1 MQNKTDYKL
10 NCLQKVS
17 KRFIIYFV
25 RKGLVKMKTRAI
37 AIDKY
42 GHADQLV
49 ERVIDLPSLGDK
61 QVLIKE
67 KAASVNPIDWKLREG
82 YLAEMMPWD
91 FPIILGWDVA
101 GVIEQVGKD
110 VTDWQV
116 GDEVFAR
123 PKTTRF
129 GTYAEYTIVDDN
141 LLAKKPQNISFQEA
155 AAVPLAGLT
164 AYQALVTHG
173 GLQSGE
179 SVLIHAGAG
188 GVGLYAIQLAKMLG
202 AKVYT
207 TASES
212 NHSLLKKLGADVVID
227 YHTTDFRDVA
237 KEVDVVFDTLGGDA
251 QRNSFQVLKA
261 NTGRLISIVSEP
273 DPALAKEKQVL
284 AKSIWLEPDGQQLS
298 LLANYLE
305 EGKLTVQIAAEF
317 PLTVTGVT
325 KAHQLSETN
334 HTVGK
339 IIIKTEN

>member
-1 MQNKTDYKL
+1 
-10 NCLQKVS
+10 
-17 KRFIIYFV
+17 
-25 RKGLVKMKTRAI
+25 MKTRAI
-37 AIDKY
+37 AIEKY
-42 GHADQLV
+42 GHGDQLV

-91 FPIILGWDVA
+91 FPIVLGWDVA
-101 GVIEQVGKD
+101 GVIEEVGKD

-129 GTYAEYTIVDDN
+129 GTYAEYTMVDED

-164 AYQALVTHG
+164 AYQALVTYG

-227 YHTTDFRDVA
+227 YHTTDFRDVV
-237 KEVDVVFDTLGGDA
+237 KEVDLVFDTLGGDA

-273 DPALAKEKQVL
+273 DQTLAKEKHVL
-284 AKSIWLEPDGQQLS
+284 AKSIWLEPNGQQLS

-325 KAHQLSETN
+325 QAHQLSETN
-334 HTVGK
+334 HAVGK